1 MTEKQ
6 KRFANEYIIDLNA
19 TRAYKATYPKVKSD
33 STASVNASKL
43 LRNAKVK
50 AYIEELMKERAKRTE
65 ISQDDVIKELCKIGF
80 SKITDFVVIENG
92 VVRVKSTDE
101 MPEEKIGAIA
111 GIKEGQNGIEIKM
124 NDKVK
129 SLELLGKH
137 LGMFKEK
144 VQVEG
149 SAFIKI
155 FDDIESVEK
164 DD

>member
-92 VVRVKSTDE
+92 VVRALVRYTLED
-101 MPEEKIGAIA
+101 IGRRKNRSYCWNKRGA
-111 GIKEGQNGIEIKM
+111 KWN
-124 NDKVK
+124 
-129 SLELLGKH
+129 
-137 LGMFKEK
+137 
-144 VQVEG
+144 
-149 SAFIKI
+149 
-155 FDDIESVEK
+155 
-164 DD
+164 

>member
-1 MTEKQ
+1 
-6 KRFANEYIIDLNA
+6 
-19 TRAYKATYPKVKSD
+19 
-33 STASVNASKL
+33 
-43 LRNAKVK
+43 
-50 AYIEELMKERAKRTE
+50 
-65 ISQDDVIKELCKIGF
+65 
-80 SKITDFVVIENG
+80 
-92 VVRVKSTDE
+92 
-101 MPEEKIGAIA
+101 
-111 GIKEGQNGIEIKM
+111 M

>member
-1 MTEKQ
+1 
-6 KRFANEYIIDLNA
+6 
-19 TRAYKATYPKVKSD
+19 
-33 STASVNASKL
+33 
-43 LRNAKVK
+43 
-50 AYIEELMKERAKRTE
+50 MKERAKRTE

-164 DD
+164 ND